1 MEAEQQINN
10 ANITF
15 SAPWSLT
22 LKLVTVLTAILLI
35 GIGLFGIFSGLYIK
49 TLRILWFIGIVIQ
62 PFSIL
67 IIASFFMIRGYVI
80 TQNTLLI
87 KRLFWNTK
95 LDLTTL
101 LSVEIDTQ
109 GLKRSIRACGNGGL
123 FCFAG
128 LFWNKRI
135 GSYRAFATS
144 PKLSVILKFPK
155 RTVVVTP
162 DRPEKFTSILKELR
176 NL

>member
-1 MEAEQQINN
+1 MEAEPQINN

-22 LKLVTVLTAILLI
+22 LKLVTVLTATLLI
-35 GIGLFGIFSGLYIK
+35 GIGLIHIFSGPYIK
-49 TLRILWFIGIVIQ
+49 TLRILWFLSMVIQ

-95 LDLTTL
+95 LDLTNLVSAETCPQL
-101 LSVEIDTQ
+101 IKKT
-109 GLKRSIRACGNGGL
+109 IRTCANGGF

-128 LFWNKRI
+128 TFWNKNI
-135 GSYRAFATS
+135 GSFRAFATN
-144 PKLSVILKFPK
+144 PRLSVILKFPNH
-155 RTVVVTP
+155 TVVVTP
-162 DRPEKFTSILKELR
+162 NKPEEFTEKLRELM